1 MQITGIIGAMDV
13 EVAILRSI
21 MKNAR
26 TETVSGIDFIIGS
39 LEGRRVVLARSG
51 VGKVFAALCAQT
63 MILKF
68 GVTEIVNSG
77 VAGTLTPEL
86 HIGDVA
92 ISTACVQHDMDTSAV
107 GDPVGLI
114 SGINMI
120 ELPADTKIADE
131 LDRVCAAANVNH
143 RLGVIASGDQFVHTT
158 ERRGHRPGLLRQQD
172 PVCRHPRHLRRGQRR
187 RQDRLH
193 DLREGCRRNVLR
205 HRAQVAARPRL
216 IKAEARQ
223 SKGCRKNNSIPFF
236 HFEFM
241 PTRNAC
247 PSRHDVNIAI
257 AQSWQQCPWT
267 KEKGD
272 PCHLL
277 SMPACPRILSARPIR
292 RSA

>member
-13 EVAILRSI
+13 EVAILRSM

-26 TETVSGIDFIIGS
+26 TETVSGIDFTIGS

-63 MILKF
+63 MILK
-68 GVTEIVNSG
+68 SG

-158 ERRGHRPGLLRQQD
+158 ERR
-172 PVCRHPRHLRRGQRR
+172 VWIVSTFNASAV
-187 RQDRLH
+187 
-193 DLREGCRRNVLR
+193 EME
-205 HRAQVAARPRL
+205 AA
-216 IKAEARQ
+216 
-223 SKGCRKNNSIPFF
+223 
-236 HFEFM
+236 
-241 PTRNAC
+241 
-247 PSRHDVNIAI
+247 AI
-257 AQSWQQCPWT
+257 AQVCFVNKIPFAAIRVISD
-267 KEKGD
+267 EASGD
-272 PCHLL
+272 VKIDYMTFVKAAAATSSDIALRWL
-277 SMPACPRILSARPIR
+277 RAR
-292 RSA
+292 A